1 MRRMLYYFASLFT
14 SAIFMIW
21 SLWQSS
27 SIHGAS
33 AIWHKITSQISVLL
47 QREFS
52 SVWDDNVKVD
62 WKRRHKESFYPP
74 QAAECG
80 TRECKAGIE
89 NLIEVEQRSKWRQS
103 EKRLQTEEWGW
114 DIWTESS
121 SYTRTQPIT
130 QTRPGDSFYLKH
142 WTVLISPLW
151 CDVAPGNRT
160 KYGLMQNATVICWF
174 HTQT

>member
-74 QAAECG
+74 QAAECRM
-80 TRECKAGIE
+80 RECKAGIDLGTE
-89 NLIEVEQRSKWRQS
+89 KTETGRSECNGIRGANRGRVRK
-103 EKRLQTEEWGW
+103 E
-114 DIWTESS
+114 
-121 SYTRTQPIT
+121 
-130 QTRPGDSFYLKH
+130 
-142 WTVLISPLW
+142 TV
-151 CDVAPGNRT
+151 
-160 KYGLMQNATVICWF
+160 
-174 HTQT
+174 